1 MNSPGRLMGLAYHI
15 VEALVR
21 EHKYRAI
28 QGEVLLIGRQAVYC
42 TAREILALLR
52 DHNIEPALEAA
63 EIEVD
68 RSTTNRGPG
77 KELLT
82 DLALVRLLGLPKGAG
97 SRS

>member
-1 MNSPGRLMGLAYHI
+1 MGLAYHI

-28 QGEVLLIGRQAVYC
+28 QGEVVLIGRQAVYF

-52 DHNIEPALEAA
+52 EHNIEPALEAA

-77 KELLT
+77 TEGKDLLSY
-82 DLALVRLLGLPKGAG
+82 GFGAG
-97 SRS
+97 SIVGSP